1 MGVNGGVGVQPQNQQ
16 SNLLP
21 NALMHGNINAQR

>member
-1 MGVNGGVGVQPQNQQ
+1 MGVNGGVSVQSQNQQ

-21 NALMHGNINAQR
+21 NAMMHGNINAQR